1 MSRRHG
7 GREDRFEVGAGQPAP
22 RNLWLRRDL
31 LTSSWV
37 PAVLVRCPLNLD

>member
-31 LTSSWV
+31 LERMEK
-37 PAVLVRCPLNLD
+37 A